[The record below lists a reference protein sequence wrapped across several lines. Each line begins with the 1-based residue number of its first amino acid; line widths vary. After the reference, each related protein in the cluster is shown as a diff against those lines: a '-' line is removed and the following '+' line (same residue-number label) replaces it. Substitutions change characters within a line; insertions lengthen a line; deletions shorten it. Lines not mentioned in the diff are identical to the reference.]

1 MKTSC
6 FQSQTLCLLC
16 LQFTCASKQGVRMT
30 NSLITTKGNNNNSWT
45 NSIGN
50 NKFGEWNCFYSSLL
64 LPSPPPLHLESC
76 EKTPFMDNSCNH
88 MSNSMMIEYPNRFLK
103 DIYQERSN
111 RLLYIQPMNFI
122 DTAEQQIFYFLPSGN
137 ALDFVA
143 WNINQY
149 EK

>member
-64 LPSPPPLHLESC
+64 LPFPPPLHLESC

-88 MSNSMMIEYPNRFLK
+88 MWNSMMIESPNIFLK
-103 DIYQERSN
+103 HISRAFKQVVIHTANELHWYGRAAN
-111 RLLYIQPMNFI
+111 ILFFFLLEMPLTLQHEI
-122 DTAEQQIFYFLPSGN
+122 
-137 ALDFVA
+137 
-143 WNINQY
+143 
-149 EK
+149 